1 MAGVQVAPA
10 AVWCHFPTPLLGCSA
25 TASNWRMGE
34 VMAIP
39 NYRQEKKRREDQ
51 QRKKKEQKQQEK
63 AARKGQVTDPQPR

>member
-1 MAGVQVAPA
+1 LPRQQ
-10 AVWCHFPTPLLGCSA
+10 A
-25 TASNWRMGE
+25 TASLLANRQQLATGE

-63 AARKGQVTDPQPR
+63 AARKGVSEPQPR